1 MAKPLPP
8 TSTPAPTEA
17 PNGGSVG
24 NIVSQSPGGYL
35 NQQVENAEENGTI
48 EYIGGDDI
56 MSKPD
61 TPLYKYTEE
70 NVKNIVTLDSKFDAE
85 RDDFKTAYEKNIE
98 RYKELA
104 EEVGVPPE
112 LIAVIHYRENSKDYL
127 DGSFN
132 VYLHNGEQL
141 GKTTVKVPKGIYFED
156 FNLAAYDAIRKKE
169 EYIEKYNLTSDSK
182 DIIAM
187 MCFAEVYNGLGYY
200 NNKHI
205 SPYLYSGTNLYVS
218 GKYVEERNAE
228 GKYISVYKENVVDAQ
243 IGVYILLNSILDQ
256 EVE

>member
-1 MAKPLPP
+1 M
-8 TSTPAPTEA
+8 
-17 PNGGSVG
+17 
-24 NIVSQSPGGYL
+24 

-141 GKTTVKVPKGIYFED
+141 VERIQSLCGKSYLKLIHFVCPMIYYRMFVDFGNILIYPFFQFLFGIDTDALQTLLPHLSKET
-156 FNLAAYDAIRKKE
+156 FNQ
-169 EYIEKYNLTSDSK
+169 
-182 DIIAM
+182 
-187 MCFAEVYNGLGYY
+187 VQ
-200 NNKHI
+200 
-205 SPYLYSGTNLYVS
+205 P
-218 GKYVEERNAE
+218 
-228 GKYISVYKENVVDAQ
+228 
-243 IGVYILLNSILDQ
+243 
-256 EVE
+256 